1 MVSWFIRNNFED
13 IFQSK
18 IQLDSQDFYK
28 HVMEQHGSRQCGM
41 KAIVETLANDKV
53 KKFYEKNKHSALGD
67 AEMLCR
73 LSNSKA
79 MHDRF
84 RSWVIC
90 YWSSKRKNR
99 AEEISVCPKTLL
111 SWLNFDLMCRPL
123 KWRTCLMFNVYF
135 RVFIK
140 EDIIWNLQG
149 HSEKGKRDESLNC
162 GTVLPLIIYSKS
174 WDKI

>member
-1 MVSWFIRNNFED
+1 MNCDKIICHDRVDYKTMVSWFIRNNFED

-67 AEMLCR
+67 AETLCR

-79 MHDRF
+79 LHDRLVQQKIELC
-84 RSWVIC
+84 RKDLSL
-90 YWSSKRKNR
+90 SK
-99 AEEISVCPKTLL
+99 
-111 SWLNFDLMCRPL
+111 
-123 KWRTCLMFNVYF
+123 Y
-135 RVFIK
+135 
-140 EDIIWNLQG
+140 IIIL
-149 HSEKGKRDESLNC
+149 
-162 GTVLPLIIYSKS
+162 V
-174 WDKI
+174 KI

>member
-1 MVSWFIRNNFED
+1 MNVNIVIINN
-13 IFQSK
+13 QSK

-67 AEMLCR
+67 AETLCR

-90 YWSSKRKNR
+90 FNSLIGPAKERIVQKRSQ
-99 AEEISVCPKTLL
+99 SVQRHYYP
-111 SWLNFDLMCRPL
+111 
-123 KWRTCLMFNVYF
+123 
-135 RVFIK
+135 
-140 EDIIWNLQG
+140 G
-149 HSEKGKRDESLNC
+149 
-162 GTVLPLIIYSKS
+162 
-174 WDKI
+174 